1 MTDSATAQDPVC
13 GMTVDTAEATAKGL
27 TAEYQG
33 TAYYFCG
40 RGCFLDFTENP
51 EPFFAEGYTPSM

>member
-1 MTDSATAQDPVC
+1 MTDSTTALDPVC
-13 GMTVDTAEATAKGL
+13 GMTVDIAEATAKGL
-27 TAEYQG
+27 SAEHQG

-51 EPFFAEGYTPSM
+51 EPYLAEGYTPSM

>member
-1 MTDSATAQDPVC
+1 MTDTTKAIDPVC
-13 GMTVDTAEATAKGL
+13 GMSVDPGEAEAKGL

-51 EPFFAEGYTPSM
+51 EPYFAPDYRPSM